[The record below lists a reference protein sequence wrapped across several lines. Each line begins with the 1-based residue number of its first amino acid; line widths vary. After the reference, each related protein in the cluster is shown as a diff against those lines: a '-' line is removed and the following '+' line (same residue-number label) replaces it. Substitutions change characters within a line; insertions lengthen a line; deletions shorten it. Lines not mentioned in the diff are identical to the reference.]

1 MKNYTRPT
9 FVIIPLDHIP
19 QKEGIAPCICKQQL
33 RNLTNCLTD
42 RLNIGKSSQ
51 ETSLGDEE
59 SNAAAVIGP
68 LVAIV
73 AIVIIIAVLVV
84 VYVRRGRAVKLKS
97 NRQSGTHIVNNDEQE
112 MAPDGTCSTV
122 QRNIAQSIFRSFYYN
137 HFERLLLIKSYL
149 QTVTVSYYGFLLSH
163 FISLIRLPEACWLRQ
178 VASI

>member
-112 MAPDGTCSTV
+112 RAPDGTCSTV
-122 QRNIAQSIFRSFYYN
+122 
-137 HFERLLLIKSYL
+137 
-149 QTVTVSYYGFLLSH
+149 
-163 FISLIRLPEACWLRQ
+163 
-178 VASI
+178 